1 MRQEKDP
8 EDDRTTRVGSAVPWR
23 VVEVEALPDYILA
36 VRFADGTRG
45 KVDLSVLIKSEI
57 AGVFESL
64 RDPQLFAKVGVEA
77 GAVSWP
83 HGVDL
88 APDAMYDNIRASGRW
103 TPT

>member
-8 EDDRTTRVGSAVPWR
+8 EDDRTTRVGAAGPWR

-57 AGVFESL
+57 AGRL
-64 RDPQLFAKVGVEA
+64 
-77 GAVSWP
+77 
-83 HGVDL
+83 
-88 APDAMYDNIRASGRW
+88 
-103 TPT
+103 